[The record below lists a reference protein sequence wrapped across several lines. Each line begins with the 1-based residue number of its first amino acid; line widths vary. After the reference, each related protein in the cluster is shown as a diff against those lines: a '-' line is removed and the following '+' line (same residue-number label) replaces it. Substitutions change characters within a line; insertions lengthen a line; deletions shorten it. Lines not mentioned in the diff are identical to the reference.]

1 MYFIQHLLF
10 PGNLVSAAE
19 DGDSSNSANP
29 KNSENLP
36 DWLKEAV
43 CTLPPSLQAV
53 LFIIQ
58 DLPATSTPDAF
69 SADFPVDRLPEEYG
83 EAEKFSLALYTILQA
98 VDPIMAARWHW
109 RDIRK
114 VRRSVEV
121 ALQTGKRHSE
131 IIVEQQQVPS
141 EAEYASRPLSCRSH
155 LPTFINGRYRTLVFW
170 LYAKPEVLE
179 PRLDSR
185 VEKMVDVRLLHTDLE
200 GIGGY
205 C

>member
-19 DGDSSNSANP
+19 EGGSTSSADP
-29 KNSENLP
+29 KSLEELP
-36 DWLKEAV
+36 EWLKEAV
-43 CTLPPSLQAV
+43 CTLSPSLQAL
-53 LFIIQ
+53 LFTIQ

-69 SADFPVDRLPEEYG
+69 SADFPVDRLPEEYR
-83 EAEKFSLALYTILQA
+83 EAEKLSLALYTILQA

-131 IIVEQQQVPS
+131 IISEQQQVPS
-141 EAEYASRPLSCRSH
+141 EAEYVGRIHP
-155 LPTFINGRYRTLVFW
+155 PT
-170 LYAKPEVLE
+170 
-179 PRLDSR
+179 
-185 VEKMVDVRLLHTDLE
+185 
-200 GIGGY
+200 
-205 C
+205 